1 MQIITLMN
9 WLDEKK
15 NMKKKNQPKNS
26 KHEVVDEAPAFA
38 NDSIMGISKTYSNE
52 DETICQALTSA

>member
-1 MQIITLMN
+1 MN
-9 WLDEKK
+9 WLDGKK
-15 NMKKKNQPKNS
+15 NMIKKNQPKNS